1 MIPSYRPTTLLPQK
15 GQPVRR
21 RVKIPPVPG
30 VFYRQRPGWTFPRA
44 VRGEGAFVWDE
55 TGRRLIDAAGG
66 AIVVGIGHGVRE
78 VADAIGDQARQLAY
92 VHGTELT
99 SEPVEQL
106 AAALATRVPVDDA
119 RLYLVAGGSE
129 ATETAIKLARQ
140 YHVARGER
148 GRHKVIA
155 RWPSF
160 HGSSIGA
167 LAVSG
172 RPSLRADFDPMLP
185 VTPFIPA
192 PYPYRCRLPGCGA
205 RCSLE
210 CAKGLD
216 AKIREE
222 GPDTVAAFI
231 AEPAIGASAGAVVP
245 PPEYYGLVR
254 ETCDRHGVLFIADE
268 VMTGMG
274 RTGRW
279 FGMEHWPGVR
289 PDILTTGKGLTSGY
303 VPGGAVM
310 AGGRIVE
317 TVNAGG
323 GFHHGFTYSH
333 HPVVAAAGLAV
344 MRYLE
349 RHDLVAR
356 SAVMGEH
363 LMARL
368 RGLADL
374 PAVGDV
380 RGIGLMAAVEIVRD
394 PASREPYPA
403 SARMAQKIQAEALK
417 RGAIVY
423 ASGGQVNGAGDLI
436 MLGPPLII
444 EREQVDEAV
453 QILGD
458 AIAAVTRA

>member
-1 MIPSYRPTTLLPQK
+1 MNP
-15 GQPVRR
+15 
-21 RVKIPPVPG
+21 

-44 VRGEGAFVWDE
+44 VRGEGALIWDD
-55 TGRRLIDAAGG
+55 TGRRFIDAAGG
-66 AIVVGIGHGVRE
+66 AIVVGIGHGVSE
-78 VADAIGDQARQLAY
+78 IADAIGAQARQLAY

-106 AAALATRVPVDDA
+106 AAELAKRVPVDDA

-148 GRHKVIA
+148 GRYKIIA

-172 RPSLRADFDPMLP
+172 RATLRADFDPMLP
-185 VTPFIPA
+185 ATPFIPA
-192 PYPYRCRLPGCGA
+192 PYPYRCRLPGCGT

-210 CAKGLD
+210 CSKALD

-222 GPDTVAAFI
+222 GADTVAAFI
-231 AEPAIGASAGAVVP
+231 AEPVIGASAGAVIP

-289 PDILTTGKGLTSGY
+289 PDILTTGKGMTSGY
-303 VPGGAVM
+303 VPGGAVL
-310 AGGRIVE
+310 ASGRVTE
-317 TVNAGG
+317 TVNAAG

-344 MRYLE
+344 IRYLE

-356 SAVMGEH
+356 AAVMGEH
-363 LMARL
+363 LLARL

-380 RGIGLMAAVEIVRD
+380 RGIGLMAAVEIVREQ
-394 PASREPYPA
+394 ASREPYPA
-403 SARMAQKIQAEALK
+403 AARMAQTIQAEALK

-423 ASGGQVNGAGDLI
+423 ASGGQANGAGDLI
-436 MLGPPLII
+436 MLGPPLVI
-444 EREQVDEAV
+444 EREQIDEAV

-458 AIAAVTRA
+458 AIAAATRA

>member
-1 MIPSYRPTTLLPQK
+1 VAAALTARDVILP
-15 GQPVRR
+15 
-21 RVKIPPVPG
+21 
-30 VFYRQRPGWTFPRA
+30 RQLD
-44 VRGEGAFVWDE
+44 RG
-55 TGRRLIDAAGG
+55 LGG
-66 AIVVGIGHGVRE
+66 LRSA
-78 VADAIGDQARQLAY
+78 GDQVEPRV

-106 AAALATRVPVDDA
+106 AAALAKRVPVDDA

-210 CAKGLD
+210 CAKALD

-363 LMARL
+363 LMVRL

-436 MLGPPLII
+436 MLGPPLVI

>member
-1 MIPSYRPTTLLPQK
+1 VNP
-15 GQPVRR
+15 
-21 RVKIPPVPG
+21 

-44 VRGEGAFVWDE
+44 VRGEGALIWDD
-55 TGRRLIDAAGG
+55 TGRRFIDAAGG
-66 AIVVGIGHGVRE
+66 AIVVGIGHGVSE
-78 VADAIGDQARQLAY
+78 IADAIGAQARQLAY

-106 AAALATRVPVDDA
+106 AAELAKRVPVDDA

-148 GRHKVIA
+148 GRYKIIA

-172 RPSLRADFDPMLP
+172 RATLRADFDPMLP
-185 VTPFIPA
+185 ATPFIPA
-192 PYPYRCRLPGCGA
+192 PYPYRCRLPGCGT

-210 CAKGLD
+210 CSKALD

-222 GPDTVAAFI
+222 GADTVAAFI
-231 AEPAIGASAGAVVP
+231 AEPVIGASAGAVIP

-289 PDILTTGKGLTSGY
+289 PDILTTGKGMTSGY
-303 VPGGAVM
+303 VPGGAVL
-310 AGGRIVE
+310 ASGRVTE
-317 TVNAGG
+317 TVNAAG

-344 MRYLE
+344 IRYLE

-356 SAVMGEH
+356 AAVMGEH
-363 LMARL
+363 LLARL

-380 RGIGLMAAVEIVRD
+380 RGIGLMAAVEIVREQ
-394 PASREPYPA
+394 ASREPYPA
-403 SARMAQKIQAEALK
+403 AARMAQTIQAEALK

-423 ASGGQVNGAGDLI
+423 ASGGQANGAGDLI
-436 MLGPPLII
+436 MLGPPLVI
-444 EREQVDEAV
+444 EREQIDEAV

-458 AIAAVTRA
+458 AIAAATRA

>member
-1 MIPSYRPTTLLPQK
+1 M
-15 GQPVRR
+15 
-21 RVKIPPVPG
+21 
-30 VFYRQRPGWTFPRA
+30 
-44 VRGEGAFVWDE
+44 VWDD
-55 TGRRLIDAAGG
+55 TGRRFIDAAGG
-66 AIVVGIGHGVRE
+66 AIVVGVGHGVRE
-78 VADAIGDQARQLAY
+78 IADAIGEQARQLAY

-106 AAALATRVPVDDA
+106 AAALAKRVPVDDA

-140 YHVARGER
+140 YHVARGDR
-148 GRHKVIA
+148 GRYRVIA

-172 RPSLRADFDPMLP
+172 RATLRTDFDPMLP

-192 PYPYRCRLPGCGA
+192 PYAYRCRLPGCGT

-210 CAKGLD
+210 CAKALE
-216 AKIREE
+216 AKIRDE
-222 GPDTVAAFI
+222 GSDMIAAFI
-231 AEPAIGASAGAVVP
+231 AEPVIGASAGAVVP
-245 PPEYYGLVR
+245 PAEYYGLVR

-289 PDILTTGKGLTSGY
+289 PDILTTGKGMTSGY
-303 VPGGAVM
+303 VPGGAVF
-310 AGGRIVE
+310 ASGRVAD
-317 TVNAGG
+317 TVNAAG

-344 MRYLE
+344 VRYLE

-356 SAVMGEH
+356 AAVMGEH
-363 LMARL
+363 LQARL
-368 RGLADL
+368 RELADL

-380 RGIGLMAAVEIVRD
+380 RGLGLMAAVEIVRD
-394 PASREPYPA
+394 RASREAYPA
-403 SARMAQKIQAEALK
+403 SARMAQKIQAEALA
-417 RGAIVY
+417 RGALVY
-423 ASGGQVNGAGDLI
+423 ASGGQANGAGDLI
-436 MLGPPLII
+436 MLGPPLVIA
-444 EREQVDEAV
+444 REQIDEAV
-453 QILGD
+453 LILGD
-458 AIAAVTRA
+458 AIAAATRA

>member
-1 MIPSYRPTTLLPQK
+1 
-15 GQPVRR
+15 
-21 RVKIPPVPG
+21 VPG
-30 VFYRQRPGWTFPRA
+30 VFYRQRPCWTFPRA

-210 CAKGLD
+210 CAEALD

-279 FGMEHWPGVR
+279 FGLEHWPGVR

-356 SAVMGEH
+356 AAVMGEH
-363 LMARL
+363 LMVRL

-436 MLGPPLII
+436 MLGPPLVI